1 MVQLVA
7 FSQSGAVQHELDTPD
22 RPIELNFQY
31 LNLSDP
37 FSSRSPYSFK
47 FPMPISKVNS
57 KFFSFFYN
65 ANVADG
71 TFNALTKTDCTL
83 YVDGIAVMEG
93 VLQMHSVSPKGFEVS
108 ILEQVADVFDFI
120 NDLTW
125 NQLFITA
132 AGTVDTDLD
141 HALSWNNVI
150 NSWVTT
156 NDITTGAVGAGTI
169 VYPLSD
175 CAQQGGSNSTLYTEF
190 GFHLRYKFANL
201 IRDRYASRKFVS
213 LKL

>member
-71 TFNALTKTDCTL
+71 TFNALTKTDCSL
-83 YVDGIAVMEG
+83 YVDGIVVMEG

-108 ILEQVADVFDFI
+108 ILEQVADVFEFI
-120 NDLTW
+120 KDL
-125 NQLFITA
+125 
-132 AGTVDTDLD
+132 
-141 HALSWNNVI
+141 
-150 NSWVTT
+150 
-156 NDITTGAVGAGTI
+156 
-169 VYPLSD
+169 
-175 CAQQGGSNSTLYTEF
+175 
-190 GFHLRYKFANL
+190 
-201 IRDRYASRKFVS
+201 
-213 LKL
+213 